1 MTIYVYKQGTFRPVT
16 RVYKAMSNNVASI
29 KPREVLLVQVAEND
43 PGQKSPKLVTYHDRY
58 QKPVTDLRG
67 LNATHGSA
75 EIAWTAPEHATD
87 YQVLMATKKLP
98 ATTFGAKEIKPSP
111 TEWIKDNSYKVN
123 GLQPNCEYLFQVRA
137 KRTAANG
144 DPIINLVDSNA
155 ITLATGHPAETR
167 KNPSYDADPA
177 GYPTGKPDLV
187 YINAAR
193 TDTWTLDY
201 RWGSGS
207 RGPDVIQGYASDSS
221 RNGYG
226 GIYYGTARAQLR
238 TALANA
244 ATSGGLLPDEVDI
257 LLDQVQLT
265 DAKIDLIVRR
275 GYGGG
280 TPTIHIY
287 PSKLN
292 FSSTARPVAAGGT
305 AAGTTFTAP
314 AVTSGHNTKD
324 DLVLASSR
332 LLTWAREWVEP
343 APSHN
348 GMLIYNT
355 TASGNAT
362 YGRNGYCV
370 FRSCLASSTTAT
382 AAEWRL
388 KLWAKWNYSFSDAPP
403 RWL

>member
-1 MTIYVYKQGTFRPVT
+1 MTIYVYKQGKFRPVT
-16 RVYKAMSNNVASI
+16 RVYQAMSNNVASI

-43 PGQKSPKLVTYHDRY
+43 PGQKNPKLVAYHDRY
-58 QKPVTDLRG
+58 QQPVTDLRG
-67 LNATHGSA
+67 VEATHGSA
-75 EIAWTAPEHATD
+75 KIAWTAPEGATD
-87 YQVLMATKKLP
+87 YQVLMRSKKLP
-98 ATTFGAKEIKPSP
+98 ATTFGPEEVRPSP
-111 TEWIKDNSYKVN
+111 TEWIKDNSYPVN
-123 GLQPNCEYLFQVRA
+123 GLQPNYEYTFRVRA
-137 KRTAANG
+137 KRDAIDG
-144 DPIINLVDSNA
+144 SPISNSNSNV

-167 KNPSYDADPA
+167 QNPSYGTSGAS
-177 GYPTGKPDLV
+177 DLI
-187 YINAAR
+187 YINAAK

-244 ATSGGLLPDEVDI
+244 STSGGLLPAEVDI

-275 GYGGG
+275 GYGAG

-287 PSKLN
+287 PSRLN
-292 FSSTARPVAAGGT
+292 FSSTARPAAAGGT

-314 AVTSGHNTKD
+314 PVTSGHNTKD
-324 DLVLASSR
+324 DLVLASSK
-332 LLTWAREWVEP
+332 LLTWVREWVEP

-355 TASGNAT
+355 AASGNNT
-362 YGRNGYCV
+362 TGHNGYCV
-370 FRSCLASSTTAT
+370 FRSAQASSTTAT
-382 AAEWRL
+382 ASEWRL

-403 RWL
+403 RWF